1 MKLLQD
7 DCYKFIGQLERMDL
21 YREQPYVPTFDR
33 SGLKVPHIKFKQQ
46 ELLICHLQ
54 KCLQSSGSNVLV
66 GKILGRSNITV

>member
-46 ELLICHLQ
+46 E
-54 KCLQSSGSNVLV
+54 
-66 GKILGRSNITV
+66 